1 MSHHS
6 GLYGSTTADVVL
18 EGTLRFKM
26 SHDKKLEDN
35 DFIRSIYRLN
45 HISIHWVEI
54 RTMGIFILRKWTMNL
69 FSLSYKKMTLC
80 TSTEMSVYN

>member
-45 HISIHWVEI
+45 HISIH
-54 RTMGIFILRKWTMNL
+54 
-69 FSLSYKKMTLC
+69 
-80 TSTEMSVYN
+80 